1 MSYLHG
7 QPFCIK
13 QITQNGITL
22 SIDAW
27 IGVTSAEIGI
37 LIACAAG
44 IKWLVTK
51 YLSELRPNG
60 GSSIHDKINKDI
72 IPMLKELRVDQL
84 KIGEKMAKL
93 EGRFEQHV
101 EEGE

>member
-1 MSYLHG
+1 M
-7 QPFCIK
+7 
-13 QITQNGITL
+13 

-37 LIACAAG
+37 LIASAAG
-44 IKWLVTK
+44 VKWLVKK

-60 GSSIHDKINKDI
+60 GSSIHDKINKQI
-72 IPMLKELRVDQL
+72 IPILNELRDNQRI
-84 KIGEKMAKL
+84 IGEKVAKL

-101 EEGE
+101 DENE

>member
-1 MSYLHG
+1 M
-7 QPFCIK
+7 
-13 QITQNGITL
+13 

-37 LIACAAG
+37 LVAAAAG
-44 IKWLVTK
+44 VKWLVKK

-60 GSSIHDKINKDI
+60 GSSIHDKINKEV
-72 IPMLKELRVDQL
+72 IPMLKDLRTDQIA
-84 KIGEKMAKL
+84 IGEKVAKL

-101 EEGE
+101 VEGE

>member
-1 MSYLHG
+1 M
-7 QPFCIK
+7 
-13 QITQNGITL
+13 

-37 LIACAAG
+37 LIAAVG
-44 IKWLVTK
+44 GVKWLVNK

-60 GSSIHDKINKDI
+60 GGSIHDRINKDI
-72 IPMLKELRVDQL
+72 IPMLKDLRADQL
-84 KIGEKMAKL
+84 KIGEKVAKL

-101 EEGE
+101 DEGE

>member
-1 MSYLHG
+1 
-7 QPFCIK
+7 
-13 QITQNGITL
+13 L

-37 LIACAAG
+37 LVSAAAG
-44 IKWLVTK
+44 VKWLVKK

-60 GSSIHDKINKDI
+60 GASIHDRINKDI
-72 IPMLKELRVDQL
+72 IPMLKELRTDQL
-84 KIGEKMAKL
+84 KIGEKVAKL

>member
-1 MSYLHG
+1 M
-7 QPFCIK
+7 
-13 QITQNGITL
+13 

-37 LIACAAG
+37 LVAAVAG
-44 IKWLVTK
+44 VKWLVKK
-51 YLSELRPNG
+51 YLSELKPNG
-60 GSSIHDKINKDI
+60 GSSIHDKINKEV
-72 IPMLKELRVDQL
+72 IPMLKELRVDQIA
-84 KIGEKMAKL
+84 IGEKVAKL

>member
-1 MSYLHG
+1 M
-7 QPFCIK
+7 
-13 QITQNGITL
+13 

-37 LIACAAG
+37 MVATAAG
-44 IKWLVTK
+44 IKWLVKK

-60 GSSIHDKINKDI
+60 GGSIHDKINKEI
-72 IPMLKELRVDQL
+72 IPMLKDLRADQVV
-84 KIGEKMAKL
+84 IGEKVAKL

-101 EEGE
+101 EEGL

>member
-1 MSYLHG
+1 
-7 QPFCIK
+7 
-13 QITQNGITL
+13 L

-37 LIACAAG
+37 LIAAAAG
-44 IKWLVTK
+44 IKWLVSK

-60 GSSIHDKINKDI
+60 GSSLHDKINKEVV
-72 IPMLKELRVDQL
+72 PMLKELRSNQIE
-84 KIGEKMAKL
+84 IGERVAKL

-101 EEGE
+101 DELE